1 VACRH
6 QTFKKIFCCQVAPH
20 YYKAKELED
29 STMKKMPKG
38 RGKAKEELGGD
49 AAVAV
54 A

>member
-1 VACRH
+1 MID
-6 QTFKKIFCCQVAPH
+6 FLKILLQVAPH

-38 RGKAKEELGGD
+38 RGKAKDELGGD
-49 AAVAV
+49 AAIAV